1 MTAGSW
7 VRSSPVAA
15 GLAAARAR
23 LPAGALELACHAA
36 VPVAVDAGLLHLLRI
51 NFFLDPPAV
60 LPFEAEAALLL
71 SPVFREVGEDLY
83 EIDPTLRDALL
94 ASLVARFGPERPAR
108 VAVLLEQYT
117 DQHPTWHT
125 QPELEHAQRLT
136 ALNLVDPA
144 RAADWLAAN
153 RTSAGGPAL
162 TREWFVAMTGR
173 LRPRTSLDDRLAK
186 ALTAADAPSLELRLS
201 AVAELGE
208 LALLPGTDV
217 RAIALQLERTTR
229 SDPDLRP
236 LAGDVLETLKRLVP
250 PPPRRPLVEESADGL
265 QAVPFPTLY
274 GIDPLTFD
282 PAATWTTPGNLTV
295 PIGTDPDGRPVLLDL
310 REPGHGGT
318 GPHGLVVGAVGSG
331 KSELL
336 RTLIIGLAVT
346 NSPAELNILPV
357 DFRGGATFAGLET
370 LPHLAGL
377 ALDLGD
383 DLSLVDRF
391 KDVVQGEV
399 VRRQEPFTER
409 RPHLL
414 VVVDEFDAMLT
425 TDPSLIETF
434 GTICRH
440 GRALGIHLLLAGQR
454 VQRGWLRGLEADLS
468 LRIALRTGSASESQD
483 AIGTPD
489 ASALPYGPGHGYL
502 RTRDDAPHRFRAAY
516 VSGPYPPPPPTWDDV
531 FDPYRRPRAD
541 TLLDLLV
548 RAMAGQG
555 GPVHQVWLPPLPKE
569 LALGALPADGVVIG
583 EVDIPREHRRR
594 PFTIDLSGAS
604 GHLAIIGGRRS
615 GKTTALLTV
624 VTALSRTMRP
634 YSVYCI
640 GGGLGS
646 LIDLPV
652 VIDVFEPWDDLVA
665 TTIASLRRHPSP
677 YTVLVVDGWNSVRD
691 RYPDLGELLRGRQTV
706 IVAAD
711 ERWNR
716 FDEADLAEF
725 GTMIELRL
733 DEPET
738 SEISAHDARQLWRDE
753 PGRALTGDGRRRLQ
767 IALPISELG
776 GSHEAFVRE
785 LAADRRAE
793 PLRRV
798 RLGTFE
804 SDGAEFAVDFAAD
817 PHLLVF
823 GGLPEDRLRVR
834 QAIER
839 SVSGEIV
846 SPDQAERLAEELR
859 QSTGTRRAGP
869 DLWMLADLWVL
880 ADGDRARLSALSSW
894 LVHGRDLRL
903 HLIVFARSSADNP
916 VVSELSSL
924 AVPVVVLPADPTR
937 RATGELLAAGHRHP
951 ARKFALD
958 PPIPTADE
966 PAALF
971 GFDPL
976 TFDPEQAWSVP
987 GNMTVPVGT
996 DPDGNPVLLDL
1007 RDPGEGGTGPHGVLL
1022 DATGSD
1028 RTGLLRTIVLGLALT
1043 NSPADLNIL
1052 VVDLDEGSGFA
1063 GLESLPHL
1071 AGLVLGTGSAPS
1083 LIERFE
1089 EVVAGEIDRRR
1100 QPAAGRLPRL
1110 LIVVD
1115 KPSRLDATRPSI
1127 LDTLIDVCRIG
1138 PSVGIHLLVNM
1149 PTVRARLLGGLSDYL
1164 TFRLMAGDLETSDP
1178 SAALEEGYLWSA
1190 TDDSRRTFQVRLLPD
1205 LLAARLAGLGGPVHQ
1220 IWLPPLPEVVALGD
1234 LPADGVTI
1242 GLVDLPREHRQAPLT
1257 LDLSGHVAIVGERGS
1272 GTTTALQTVV
1282 LALARRGEPCHV
1294 YCLGGG
1300 LNTIAGLPFVGGV
1313 FHRDD
1318 DPGLRRL
1325 VAFLKRRP
1333 AGEGPPVVVVVDNWR
1348 RVMRHCPEIRDLLF
1362 LGDHVRL
1369 VTTCPEW
1376 VGYRSDLASM
1386 DTLVELS
1393 LEDPTTSR
1401 FSVDDARRIQLSR
1414 PGHGQTDGRG
1424 RVQLAAPTREVG
1436 GNHHAYIGELADAWS
1451 GGWAPR
1457 VEPDLRL
1464 RIGVYEDDG
1473 SEAVLDFAQ
1482 DPHLIIEGTGAVVEQ
1497 FLAVIADWADGY
1509 MFRGGAADVLDLR
1522 DILRSRQPSRTVSAQ
1537 DLLMRTW
1544 WTGAEMWVVTSE
1556 VGPDAV
1562 GPMEPVLP
1570 FLPQAHDLGFHLVLA
1585 RDSTQDEPSLAARE
1599 LSDLNTPAVVFT
1611 DAAMT
1616 LDGRPVRLD
1625 VQRS

>member
-117 DQHPTWHT
+117 DQHPSWHT

-144 RAADWLAAN
+144 RAAVWLAAN

-569 LALGALPADGVVIG
+569 LALGALPADGIQVGDGPAEVVVIG

-594 PFTIDLSGAS
+594 PFTIDLTGAS

-634 YSVYCI
+634 YRVYCI

-691 RYPDLGELLRGRQTV
+691 RYPDLGELLRDRQTV

-834 QAIER
+834 QAIEQ

-916 VVSELSSL
+916 VVSELNSL

-987 GNMTVPVGT
+987 GNLTVPVGT

-1007 RDPGEGGTGPHGVLL
+1007 RDPSEGGTGPHGVLL

-1052 VVDLDEGSGFA
+1052 MVDLDEGSGFA

-1100 QPAAGRLPRL
+1100 QPSAGRLPRL

-1115 KPSRLDATRPSI
+1115 KPSRLDAARPSI

-1318 DPGLRRL
+1318 EPAMRRL

-1333 AGEGPPVVVVVDNWR
+1333 AGDGPPVVVVVDNWR
-1348 RVMRHCPEIRDLLF
+1348 RVVRNCPDVRDLLT

-1376 VGYRSDLASM
+1376 SGYGPDLAGM
-1386 DTLVELS
+1386 GTLVELS
-1393 LEDPTTSR
+1393 LHDPTSSR
-1401 FSVDDARRIQLSR
+1401 LSIDGAHRVQGGR
-1414 PGHGQTDGRG
+1414 PGRGQTDDQNL
-1424 RVQLAAPTREVG
+1424 VQLAAPTRHVG
-1436 GNHHAYIGELADAWS
+1436 GDHHAYVAELATAWT
-1451 GGWAPR
+1451 GPRAPR
-1457 VEPDLRL
+1457 VDGPAMRL
-1464 RIGVYEDDG
+1464 RIGVHEDDG
-1473 SEAVLDFAQ
+1473 SACFLEFGDH
-1482 DPHLIIEGTGAVVEQ
+1482 PHLLIRGPSDVTGRLVAALAGAVEGRL
-1497 FLAVIADWADGY
+1497 FTAV
-1509 MFRGGAADVLDLR
+1509 AAAGV
-1522 DILRSRQPSRTVSAQ
+1522 A
-1537 DLLMRTW
+1537 DLLRGRQGA
-1544 WTGAEMWVVTSE
+1544 WTGPQLWVITA
-1556 VGPDAV
+1556 DASAALDSLV
-1562 GPMEPVLP
+1562 P
-1570 FLPQAHDLGFHLVLA
+1570 FLPYGRDLWFHLVVVDKGAPSDVVRRLA
-1585 RDSTQDEPSLAARE
+1585 DLGAPVLAV
-1599 LSDLNTPAVVFT
+1599 SDG
-1611 DAAMT
+1611 AAT